1 MCEKA
6 MHHTSQVGS
15 ESRPS
20 EQGHDLYS
28 AGSAESALR
37 APREKPG
44 AAADT
49 GTVECPGAH
58 DDIPAG
64 QPKAPAEYC
73 PKDHLLTIHE
83 VADLLSVPVS
93 WVSGRTRRRCA
104 GASSENRS
112 RRKTMRSSQRKGKT
126 GTSALS
132 GWQFVCSGKT
142 QGLGGA
148 VEGRCDPGGRLSA
161 PHAAQPRAWTRCCSL
176 PARSPLASAKTS
188 RRNQPRPASPQAA
201 SHF

>member
-20 EQGHDLYS
+20 EQGHDSYP

-37 APREKPG
+37 VPREKPG
-44 AAADT
+44 AAADI

-93 WVSGRTRRRCA
+93 WVYGRTRHRCA
-104 GASSENRS
+104 GRIPGIRLGKYWRFRREEVVRWIDGNRKS
-112 RRKTMRSSQRKGKT
+112 
-126 GTSALS
+126 
-132 GWQFVCSGKT
+132 
-142 QGLGGA
+142 
-148 VEGRCDPGGRLSA
+148 
-161 PHAAQPRAWTRCCSL
+161 
-176 PARSPLASAKTS
+176 
-188 RRNQPRPASPQAA
+188 
-201 SHF
+201 